1 MSHLL
6 NLGKRGKAQISFMV
20 GRLKM
25 SPWVRKIITA
35 LANEERTSILF
46 NLPGSQCY
54 NHVWNSGLLISSD
67 LIFAQWYI
75 LFWWWWFS
83 C

>member
-6 NLGKRGKAQISFMV
+6 NLGKRGKAQIRFMV

-35 LANEERTSILF
+35 LANEERANILF
-46 NLPGSQCY
+46 NLLKAVSVITMFGTQVS
-54 NHVWNSGLLISSD
+54 
-67 LIFAQWYI
+67 
-75 LFWWWWFS
+75 
-83 C
+83 